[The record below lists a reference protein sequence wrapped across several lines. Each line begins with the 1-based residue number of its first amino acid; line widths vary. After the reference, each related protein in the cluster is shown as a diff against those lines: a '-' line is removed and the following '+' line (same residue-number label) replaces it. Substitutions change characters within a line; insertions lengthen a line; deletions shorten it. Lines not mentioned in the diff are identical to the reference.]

1 MTAGAGP
8 EVELVVPDGNVTDQ
22 LVLADLQSVA
32 LVYLSRG
39 HTNGGLLV
47 GTSTTLY
54 ASDLAEPRLHASFEN
69 AYPEDWGDE
78 RRRRSEFLIPGHS
91 KPCSDQFMNHDQHQ
105 DRCRLAGNPVH
116 PATQRRHAGDPR
128 AAYGPEQSRW
138 FIQRLQAMW
147 ARG

>member
-54 ASDLAEPRLHASFEN
+54 ASDLAEPQLHPSFED
-69 AYPEDWGDE
+69 AYPQDWGDE
-78 RRRRSEFLIPGHS
+78 RRRRSEFLTPGHS
-91 KPCSDQFMNHDQHQ
+91 RPCSDQFVNHDHTRTGAVRQ
-105 DRCRLAGNPVH
+105 
-116 PATQRRHAGDPR
+116 ATQSIPGPSDAMRAIPG